1 MKSEFP
7 LHARGNIF
15 LHTGR
20 NIGGYPSLG
29 SWVTYGLGSENK
41 NLPGYVLLRDASVP
55 PGGIENFSNGFLPGT
70 HQATHIRDE
79 GVPVDNI
86 TPADRTRE
94 YSARSSTRCCSR
106 TGSLLKTHGR
116 RRCRRIR
123 NRELRDGATGCNRWY
138 PMCSISRKKV

>member
-41 NLPGYVLLRDASVP
+41 NLPGYVLLRDASIP
-55 PGGIENFSNGFLPGT
+55 PGGIENFSNGF
-70 HQATHIRDE
+70 
-79 GVPVDNI
+79 
-86 TPADRTRE
+86 
-94 YSARSSTRCCSR
+94 SARDAPGDTYS
-106 TGSLLKTHGR
+106 
-116 RRCRRIR
+116 
-123 NRELRDGATGCNRWY
+123 
-138 PMCSISRKKV
+138 

>member
-1 MKSEFP
+1 MSELFPHTAKYVDDLAIVRSMKSEFP

-29 SWVTYGLGSENK
+29 SWITYGLGSDNK
-41 NLPGYVLLRDASVP
+41 NLPGYVLLRDASIP

-86 TPADRTRE
+86 IPADRDGEDTAGE
-94 YSARSSTRCCSR
+94 TGRSSATRSR
-106 TGSLLKTHGR
+106 VPEGCGR
-116 RRCRRIR
+116 GRCRRVR
-123 NRELRDGATGCNRWY
+123 DLEL
-138 PMCSISRKKV
+138 